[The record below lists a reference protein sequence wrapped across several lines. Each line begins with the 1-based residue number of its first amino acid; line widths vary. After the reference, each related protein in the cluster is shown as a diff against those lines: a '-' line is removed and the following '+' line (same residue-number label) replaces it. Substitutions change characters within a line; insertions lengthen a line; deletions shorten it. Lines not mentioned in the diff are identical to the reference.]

1 VSRAP
6 TAAPWLLL
14 SAVLLSAMLRP
25 TPARAHQGSVS
36 YAEVA
41 IGAQTVDITFDVAYE
56 DWLLVLDVDS
66 DGDGDVT
73 TDEVTQHLPR
83 LGASL
88 RLRTAVVADG
98 QPCPGAPVGGGVT
111 THLDAK
117 FILVRMTYA
126 CPAPIRALQLGI
138 NLFVREH
145 PGHRTLARIVDR
157 TTPDAGMRQYV
168 FGEGIPPLDITRD
181 AAPTREPPKPFEA
194 ARQFVGLGV
203 EHIFTGYDHILFLLG
218 LLLGAASFR
227 DLLKIVTSFTLAHTI
242 TLVLATL
249 GYVSLG
255 VRLVESVIALSI
267 AYVAIENLVARE
279 HRRRW
284 MLAFLFGL
292 VHGFGF
298 SNVLREMS
306 IPRAV
311 LGWSLGSFN
320 LGVELGQVVIVSL
333 LYPAIAWSR
342 GRRWNRQLVQVASVA
357 IGLMGL
363 YWFVERALLAT

>member
-1 VSRAP
+1 M
-6 TAAPWLLL
+6 
-14 SAVLLSAMLRP
+14 LSAMLCP
-25 TPARAHQGSVS
+25 APARAHQGSVS
-36 YAEVA
+36 YADVS
-41 IGAQTVDITFDVAYE
+41 IGAQAVDVTYDVAYE

-88 RLRTAVVADG
+88 RLRTAVIADG
-98 QPCPGAPVGGGVT
+98 KPCPGEPAGGGVT
-111 THLDAK
+111 SRLDAK
-117 FILVRMTYA
+117 FILVRMTYT
-126 CPAPIRALQLGI
+126 CPAPIHALQLGI

-145 PGHRTLARIVDR
+145 PEHRTLARIVDR
-157 TTPDAGMRQYV
+157 TQPTAGARQYV
-168 FGEGIPPLDITRD
+168 FGEGIPMLEITRD
-181 AAPTREPPKPFEA
+181 AAALREPPKRFEA
-194 ARQFVGLGV
+194 ARQFVGFGV

-249 GYVSLG
+249 GYVTLG
-255 VRLVESVIALSI
+255 VRVVESVIALSI
-267 AYVAIENLVARE
+267 AWVAVENLVVRE

-284 MLAFLFGL
+284 VLAFVFGL

-311 LGWSLGSFN
+311 LGWSLASFN
-320 LGVELGQVVIVSL
+320 LGVELGQVAIVSL

-342 GRRWNRQLVQVASVA
+342 RRPWNDLLVQAASIV

-363 YWFVERALLAT
+363 YWFVQRALLTA